1 MQLKQF
7 VFAGVL
13 LAFLFATPAPRRALR
28 VARLRNDVDF
38 PCQNQSGAE
47 RKSEIAHNQSSQ
59 PNRVL
64 FGSSETQVASQSAAR
79 EFHVTQNASQLA
91 APEFFVLAG
100 HLSVPVTCHFDFAWH
115 YESELE

>member
-1 MQLKQF
+1 VQSKQF

-13 LAFLFATPAPRRALR
+13 LAFLVATPAQRRALR
-28 VARLRNDVDF
+28 AARLRKDNDCHGHF
-38 PCQNQSGAE
+38 QSGAE
-47 RKSEIAHNQSSQ
+47 RKSESEIAHHDQSSQ

-79 EFHVTQNASQLA
+79 EFHV
-91 APEFFVLAG
+91 LAG
-100 HLSVPVTCHFDFAWH
+100 HLSVPVTCHLLLDFAWH